1 MELYGFAASGY
12 EGMVVAIEVDIRRG
26 IPGMDIVG
34 LPGSAIR
41 EARDRIRV
49 AVRNSGLS
57 FPRDRI
63 LINLSPADVPKA
75 GTSYDLSIAL
85 AVLDASGQ
93 ISPGV
98 QSLRIMVLGE
108 LLLSGVVRPVPGVLP
123 AVIAGLEEGIEI
135 FLVPEENR
143 AEGCAVGK
151 GRVYGIGS
159 LKEAI
164 HLLTLIGEG
173 KDAPQPMFGSRKPM
187 AIHPDYA
194 DLQGKALLKRVIEV
208 SVTGR
213 HSLLLFGPPGG
224 GKTMAAVRIPSIAPP
239 LSREESLE
247 VTRVHSLAG
256 VLPSGSSLMEERPFR
271 APHHGASLE
280 GILGGGRNLS
290 VGEIS
295 LAHTGTLF
303 LDEAP
308 EFGRRILQGLR
319 EPLEEGMVR
328 VVRAGKR
335 EMFPADVHLV
345 LAMNSCPCGN
355 LGKEKAVCLCSEMEI
370 DRYWR
375 RLGGALMD
383 RIDMR
388 FPVSPRNEECVPW
401 DNRTSKE
408 MKEEVR
414 RATEYQTKRNEVFGL
429 RFNNRLSFVQAQR
442 ICRMEGETERFFWET
457 GRTLGLSGR
466 GLVSV
471 LRIARTIADLGT
483 RERIEKEDLLEAFQ
497 YRRYGEG
504 DLYWP
509 TGGAYPLTLERFALA
524 EVDAN
529 G

>member
-1 MELYGFAASGY
+1 MELFGFAASGY

-49 AVRNSGLS
+49 AIRNSGFS

-63 LINLSPADVPKA
+63 LVNLAPADVPKVGA
-75 GTSYDLSIAL
+75 SYDLSIAL

-93 ISPGV
+93 ISPRIHP
-98 QSLRIMVLGE
+98 LRIMVLGE

-123 AVIAGLEEGIEI
+123 AVIAGLEQGIHL
-135 FLVPEENR
+135 FLVAEENR
-143 AEGCAVGK
+143 AEGYAVGK
-151 GRVYGIGS
+151 GSVYGIGS

-164 HLLTLIGEG
+164 HLLTLLGEG
-173 KDAPQPMFGSRKPM
+173 KEVPQPALVTERMS
-187 AIHPDYA
+187 AVYPDYA
-194 DLQGKALLKRVIEV
+194 DLQGKALLKRAIEV

-213 HSLLLFGPPGG
+213 HPLLLFGPPGG
-224 GKTMAAVRIPSIAPP
+224 GKTMAAIRIPSIAPP

-247 VTRVHSLAG
+247 VTRIHSLAG
-256 VLPSGSSLMEERPFR
+256 VLPPGSGLMEERPFR

-280 GILGGGRNLS
+280 GILGGGKNLS

-319 EPLEEGMVR
+319 EPLEEGKVR
-328 VVRAGKR
+328 LVRAGKR
-335 EMFPADVHLV
+335 ELFPADLHLV

-388 FPVSPRNEECVPW
+388 LPVPSVNDESIPCPERCSEEIREHVQ
-401 DNRTSKE
+401 
-408 MKEEVR
+408 
-414 RATEYQTKRNEVFGL
+414 RAVEYQTKRNKGFGI
-429 RFNNRLSFVQAQR
+429 RFNHRLSLVLAQR
-442 ICRMEGETERFFWET
+442 ICRMEGETEQFFWEV
-457 GRTLGLSGR
+457 GKTLGLSGR

-471 LRIARTIADLGT
+471 LRIARTIADLSF

-509 TGGAYPLTLERFALA
+509 TDEGYFVGSSSYRI
-524 EVDAN
+524 DSQS
-529 G
+529 

>member
-1 MELYGFAASGY
+1 MDLFGFTASGY

-49 AVRNSGLS
+49 AVRNSGLT

-63 LINLSPADVPKA
+63 LVNLAPADVPKVGA
-75 GTSYDLSIAL
+75 SYDLPIAL

-93 ISPGV
+93 ISP
-98 QSLRIMVLGE
+98 QLRSLRIMVLGE
-108 LLLSGVVRPVPGVLP
+108 LLLSGVVRPVAGVLP
-123 AVIAGLEEGIEI
+123 AVIAGLEEGIEL
-135 FLVPEENR
+135 FLVAQENR
-143 AEGCAVGK
+143 AEGSAVGK
-151 GRVYGIGS
+151 GSVYGIGS

-164 HLLTLIGEG
+164 HLLTLLGERQEV
-173 KDAPQPMFGSRKPM
+173 AQPSLVCSKPKVTY
-187 AIHPDYA
+187 PDYS
-194 DLQGKALLKRVIEV
+194 DLRGKALLKRAIEV

-213 HSLLLFGPPGG
+213 HSILLFGPPGG
-224 GKTMAAVRIPSIAPP
+224 GKTMAAIRIPSIAPR

-247 VTRVHSLAG
+247 VTRIHSLGG
-256 VLPSGSSLMEERPFR
+256 VLPAGSGLIEERPFR
-271 APHHGASLE
+271 APHHGASME

-290 VGEIS
+290 VGELS

-328 VVRAGKR
+328 LVRAGKR
-335 EMFPADVHLV
+335 ERFPADIHLV

-355 LGKEKAVCLCSEMEI
+355 LGKEKGVCFCSDVEI

-375 RLGGALMD
+375 RLGGALID

-388 FPVSPRNEECVPW
+388 VPVFSMDDEGIPR
-401 DNRTSKE
+401 DDRGSRE
-408 MKEEVR
+408 MKEQVQQ
-414 RATEYQTKRNEVFGL
+414 ATEYQLKRNETLGL
-429 RFNNRLSFVQAQR
+429 RFNNRLSLVQAQGV
-442 ICRMEGETERFFWET
+442 CRMEGETERFFWEV
-457 GRTLGLSGR
+457 GKTLGLSGR

-471 LRIARTIADLGT
+471 LRVARTIADLNL
-483 RERIEKEDLLEAFQ
+483 RERIEKDDLLEAFQ

-509 TGGAYPLTLERFALA
+509 AGSGCT
-524 EVDAN
+524 N

>member
-1 MELYGFAASGY
+1 VELFGFAAVGY
-12 EGMVVAIEVDIRRG
+12 EGRVVAVEVDIRRG

-49 AVRNSGLS
+49 AIRNSGLI

-63 LINLSPADVPKA
+63 LVNLAPADVPKV

-93 ISPGV
+93 LSSTLPD
-98 QSLRIMVLGE
+98 LRIMVLGE
-108 LLLSGVVRPVPGVLP
+108 LLLSGIVRPVPGVLP
-123 AVIAGLEEGIEI
+123 AVIAGLEQGIEL
-135 FLVPEENR
+135 FLVAEENR
-143 AEGCAVGK
+143 AEGSAVGK
-151 GRVYGIGS
+151 GSVYGIGS
-159 LKEAI
+159 LKEAV
-164 HLLTLIGEG
+164 HLLTLLGEG
-173 KDAPQPMFGSRKPM
+173 KRMPQPMVVAQKPGTV
-187 AIHPDYA
+187 HPDYA
-194 DLQGKALLKRVIEV
+194 DLQGKALLKRAIEV

-224 GKTMAAVRIPSIAPP
+224 GKTMAALRIPSIVPP
-239 LSREESLE
+239 LLREESLE

-256 VLPSGSSLMEERPFR
+256 VLPPGSGLMEERPFR

-295 LAHTGTLF
+295 LAHAGTLF

-319 EPLEEGMVR
+319 EPLEEGLVR
-328 VVRAGKR
+328 VVRAGRR
-335 EMFPADVHLV
+335 ERFPADIHLV

-355 LGKEKAVCLCSEMEI
+355 LGKDNAVCLCSEMEI

-388 FPVSPRNEECVPW
+388 LPVSSMNDERFPSDDR
-401 DNRTSKE
+401 DS
-408 MKEEVR
+408 MKMKDTVR
-414 RATEYQTKRNEVFGL
+414 RATEYQTKRNEEYGL
-429 RFNNRLSFVQAQR
+429 RFNNRVSLVQAQKV
-442 ICRMEGETERFFWET
+442 CRMEGETELFFREA
-457 GRTLGLSGR
+457 GRKLGLSGR

-471 LRIARTIADLGT
+471 LRIARTIADLQV
-483 RERIEKEDLLEAFQ
+483 RERIVKEDLLEAFQ

-504 DLYWP
+504 DLYWH
-509 TGGAYPLTLERFALA
+509 GGAG
-524 EVDAN
+524 D
-529 G
+529 

>member
-1 MELYGFAASGY
+1 MELFGFTASGY

-49 AVRNSGLS
+49 AIRNSGLT

-63 LINLSPADVPKA
+63 LVNLAPADIPKV

-93 ISPGV
+93 ISPKMN
-98 QSLRIMVLGE
+98 SLKIMVLGE

-123 AVIAGLEEGIEI
+123 AVIAGLEEGIEL
-135 FLVPEENR
+135 FLVAEENR

-151 GRVYGIGS
+151 GTVYGIGS

-164 HLLTLIGEG
+164 HLLTLLGERKGVVQPSLQYNKKG
-173 KDAPQPMFGSRKPM
+173 KTY
-187 AIHPDYA
+187 PDYE
-194 DLQGKALLKRVIEV
+194 DLRGKALLKRAIEV

-213 HSLLLFGPPGG
+213 HSILLCGPPGG
-224 GKTMAAVRIPSIAPP
+224 GKTMAAIRIPSIAPP

-247 VTRVHSLAG
+247 VTRIHSLG
-256 VLPSGSSLMEERPFR
+256 GFLPSGSGLIDERPFR

-308 EFGRRILQGLR
+308 EFGRRILQALR
-319 EPLEEGMVR
+319 EPVEEGMVR
-328 VVRAGKR
+328 LVRAGKR
-335 EMFPADVHLV
+335 ERFPADIHLV
-345 LAMNSCPCGN
+345 LAMNPCPCGS
-355 LGKEKAVCLCSEMEI
+355 LGKERGVCLCSELEI

-375 RLGGALMD
+375 RLGGALLD

-388 FPVSPRNEECVPW
+388 FPVSSIQDEPILNGDRGS
-401 DNRTSKE
+401 RE
-408 MKEEVR
+408 MKEEVQQ
-414 RATEYQTKRNEVFGL
+414 ATEYQLKRNSTLGV
-429 RFNNRLSFVQAQR
+429 RFNNRLSLVQAQR
-442 ICRMEGETERFFWET
+442 VCRMEGETERFLLEV

-466 GLVSV
+466 GFVSV
-471 LRIARTIADLGT
+471 LRIARTIADLSL
-483 RERIEKEDLLEAFQ
+483 RDRIEKDDLLEAFQ

-504 DLYWP
+504 SLYWP
-509 TGGAYPLTLERFALA
+509 TSSGFLPG
-524 EVDAN
+524 
-529 G
+529 